1 MILPSTIKLS
11 ITYITI
17 DGYPKRILYIAM
29 GDLSIFIQLSSN
41 FHHHGHPI
49 YHLLIWPRKLLHD
62 PVAHGAA
69 PHGQDMVKWRNMG
82 CWLVWIMQPEWFVF
96 MEVTIFSKLMRGFT
110 AWIPHA
116 QQVSLCQKIDT
127 SFNESPSS
135 LEFYPSFFLT
145 FDFQMGL
152 SKNWILYLKFWFID
166 ILSTFSRLKLAMGL
180 S

>member
-1 MILPSTIKLS
+1 MDIPNVFFF
-11 ITYITI
+11 YCN
-17 DGYPKRILYIAM
+17 RW
-29 GDLSIFIQLSSN
+29 FINSSN
-41 FHHHGHPI
+41 FH
-49 YHLLIWPRKLLHD
+49 HLLIWPRKLLHD

-69 PHGQDMVKWRNMG
+69 PHGQNMVKWRNMG

-96 MEVTIFSKLMRGFT
+96 MEVTIFSTFFWGVSPHGFHLLSRYHS
-110 AWIPHA
+110 A
-116 QQVSLCQKIDT
+116 KRKT

-135 LEFYPSFFLT
+135 LAFYPSFFLT